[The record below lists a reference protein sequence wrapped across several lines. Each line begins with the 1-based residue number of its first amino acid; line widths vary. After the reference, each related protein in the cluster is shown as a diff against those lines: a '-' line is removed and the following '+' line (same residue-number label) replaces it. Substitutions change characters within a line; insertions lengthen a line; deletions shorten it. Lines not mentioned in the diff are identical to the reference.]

1 MSLEIVS
8 LKSVFRVCFYVLF
21 LVGDMLFL
29 EGLAYGLK
37 FRLFFLVFIFYS
49 SASSFSFS
57 LTVSANT

>member
-8 LKSVFRVCFYVLF
+8 LKSVFKVCFYVLF

-49 SASSFSFS
+49 SASSFS